1 MADKSSMPISWH
13 EQTLKNVESYVDR
26 EKKNFERAKD
36 NYDRALEQLN
46 FYRFQIESAK
56 KEGKD
61 SFDGDKYKIDSR
73 KKI

>member
-1 MADKSSMPISWH
+1 MANKSSMSLSWH

-26 EKKNFERAKD
+26 EKKKLERAKD
-36 NYDRALEQLN
+36 DYERELKDLN

-61 SFDGDKYKIDSR
+61 SFDSEKYKVKR
-73 KKI
+73 KT